1 MQLSLDY
8 IKLNNTLALDLHLHL
23 GGQFL
28 EQYFDHRNE
37 LNRVVYYT
45 WIELSIETH
54 IAGLF

>member
-45 WIELSIETH
+45 
-54 IAGLF
+54 